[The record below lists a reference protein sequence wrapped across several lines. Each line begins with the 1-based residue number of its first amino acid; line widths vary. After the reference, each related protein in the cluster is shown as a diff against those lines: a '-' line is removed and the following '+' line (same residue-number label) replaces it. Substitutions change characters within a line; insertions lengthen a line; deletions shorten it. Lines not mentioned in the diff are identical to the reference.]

1 MASTLTTPASTPPA
15 WTHHR
20 HAGTVLCFYVTQVA
34 LRTKG
39 IQFSQYPVENEAGL
53 KNTLHQLLADSTVS
67 GIRHK
72 NCCWKQQQAGRQA
85 GRQRVDACEHSSSCA
100 ATLQAAA
107 VAVRCSVERS
117 PCL

>member
-1 MASTLTTPASTPPA
+1 MASARTSPASTPPA
-15 WTHHR
+15 WTHHC
-20 HAGTVLCFYVTQVA
+20 HAGTMLGFDVTQVA

-72 NCCWKQQQAGRQA
+72 KCC
-85 GRQRVDACEHSSSCA
+85 
-100 ATLQAAA
+100 
-107 VAVRCSVERS
+107 
-117 PCL
+117 